1 MTPPG
6 GARRDARVPTTLR
19 RHSRA
24 GAYPPGGLPGQPAR
38 IRGDAALL
46 AESSLLLAAAV
57 PGAQNGSL
65 W

>member
-1 MTPPG
+1 MTSPG

-38 IRGDAALL
+38 VRGDAALL
-46 AESSLLLAAAV
+46 AEPSLRLAVAV
-57 PGAQNGSL
+57 TGAQNGSR